1 MYIYTMTLL
10 IKNVTIS
17 SSCKGDE
24 IFTHHIIKYKDDIL
38 PIAIKFE
45 TFTIIGPS
53 ILDIVEYRYLL
64 ISNDINFDKII
75 KSNLFNNIKKI
86 INNATANETICY
98 LILYMKFKTIK
109 LNYSKQYNQFINEIK
124 DLDYSDL
131 DSYKKYILS
140 LSNTFIQ
147 LTKNDIVRYNDLDNN
162 IWKLLYINKIL
173 INLSLKYKCLGNT
186 YNLIIDWIYASG
198 DTSYLFDD
206 ATKKSNIIAGG
217 KIKNSVNNI
226 SNLYKSLMQTDVDTE
241 ILNKLLESSNLLT
254 SKNYI
259 LPDLSILLFYNT
271 PIEFYIKSNKISN
284 INLIINQ
291 FFVNYYLLHM
301 NDLILNI
308 SNLDIFYF
316 NGDKFFIKD
325 FSNIILGT
333 KHHTISLDL
342 LNYVKESIN
351 ILISNKDDKI
361 NIQNLSIETLLVAYM
376 LITILTFLSGL
387 NKYYNKPN
395 DIIIPIIKQI
405 YKDIIHV
412 LSTKQTCGLNYI
424 ENILTSYCNISSINE
439 HIKYDNNIEY
449 DIISSDK
456 KIEIIDRSKYITKY
470 IQQLI

>member
-124 DLDYSDL
+124 DLDYSDLDYSDL

-308 SNLDIFYF
+308 SNLDI
-316 NGDKFFIKD
+316 
-325 FSNIILGT
+325 
-333 KHHTISLDL
+333 L
-342 LNYVKESIN
+342 LN
-351 ILISNKDDKI
+351 
-361 NIQNLSIETLLVAYM
+361 
-376 LITILTFLSGL
+376 TF
-387 NKYYNKPN
+387 
-395 DIIIPIIKQI
+395 
-405 YKDIIHV
+405 V
-412 LSTKQTCGLNYI
+412 
-424 ENILTSYCNISSINE
+424 
-439 HIKYDNNIEY
+439 
-449 DIISSDK
+449 
-456 KIEIIDRSKYITKY
+456 
-470 IQQLI
+470 